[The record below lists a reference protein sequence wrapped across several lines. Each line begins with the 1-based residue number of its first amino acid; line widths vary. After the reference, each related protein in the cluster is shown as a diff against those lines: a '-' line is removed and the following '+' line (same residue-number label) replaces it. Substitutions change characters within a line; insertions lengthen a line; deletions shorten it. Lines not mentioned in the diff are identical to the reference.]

1 MPKGSTPPPSSH
13 GRPSTLP
20 QPALRRLT
28 AMLDAGFVG
37 RGAPTLQMLG
47 RVLLHAAAV
56 GAAVG
61 LASLAFV
68 YLLEVTAHFVLE
80 RLAGYIPLRAAGE
93 GEPLAPAG
101 ASFRPWLLVFLP
113 AVGALL
119 GGAVSI
125 LAPETR
131 GGGSDAIIDAFH
143 NKGGQ

>member
-68 YLLEVTAHFVLE
+68 YSLEVAAHFVLE

-93 GEPLAPAG
+93 GEPPAPAG
-101 ASFRPWLLVFLP
+101 AGFPAWAVVFLP
-113 AVGALL
+113 PRRAAL
-119 GGAVSI
+119 
-125 LAPETR
+125 R
-131 GGGSDAIIDAFH
+131 
-143 NKGGQ
+143 

>member
-1 MPKGSTPPPSSH
+1 MPPDSTPPPSSH

-61 LASLAFV
+61 VASLVFV
-68 YLLEVTAHFVLE
+68 YSLGVTEHFVLE
-80 RLAGYIPLRAAGE
+80 RLAGYVPLRAAGE
-93 GEPLAPAG
+93 GEALAPSG
-101 ASFRPWLLVFLP
+101 TSFRPWLLVVIP
-113 AVGALL
+113 AVGAL
-119 GGAVSI
+119 
-125 LAPETR
+125 
-131 GGGSDAIIDAFH
+131 
-143 NKGGQ
+143 